1 MQMAG
6 PERTRLI
13 VDGVRAAITAD
24 VAQREH
30 DCMIVMQPL
39 PFLRLDTPVVEGDGT
54 RARISWVGIEM
65 DGDVPRLVLE
75 LAHEDEPTLAAP
87 LTPQANDDTLERFT
101 PGVSTRPAR
110 TDSTVPYD
118 YQPAART
125 ELVVGRPSE
134 PAIVA
139 PVTREPFW
147 ARLVRR
153 VAALLASLA
162 RRPLA
167 LPPAT

>member
-6 PERTRLI
+6 PERTRLF

-30 DCMIVMQPL
+30 DCMIVTQAL
-39 PFLRLDTPVVEGDGT
+39 PFLRLDTSVVEDDGT
-54 RARISWVGIEM
+54 RARITWVGIDM

-87 LTPQANDDTLERFT
+87 VTASAGVPARFT
-101 PGVSTRPAR
+101 PGVSTRPPR

-118 YQPAART
+118 LCPAART
-125 ELVVGRPSE
+125 SEKVVGDAPERSAAIVRAPARPE
-134 PAIVA
+134 PWWTRLAHRIAAIVA
-139 PVTREPFW
+139 
-147 ARLVRR
+147 
-153 VAALLASLA
+153 ALT

-167 LPPAT
+167 S